1 VSIDST
7 IIGRLG
13 KDPETRD
20 TEKGEIVSFSLAS
33 DHGWG
38 DRKTTTWVRVAVFGQ
53 RGRFVR
59 DYCRK
64 GTLVR
69 VAGALYLREWEGK
82 EGKRQDLQCDAWD
95 VSKLS
100 RDEEPGK
107 PQQRDTYRPSRGR
120 TDTTPPDDQEIP
132 F

>member
-1 VSIDST
+1 MIHST

-13 KDPETRD
+13 KDPEARD
-20 TEKGEIVSFSLAS
+20 TPKGEVVSFSVAS

-38 DRKTTTWVRVAVFGQ
+38 DKKTTTWVRVACFGQ
-53 RGRFVR
+53 RAKFAK

-64 GTLVR
+64 GTLVA
-69 VAGALYLREWEGK
+69 VGGVVYLREWEGK
-82 EGKRQDLQCDAWD
+82 DGAKRVDLCCDASE

-100 RDEEPGK
+100 RDDEGGGGSK
-107 PQQRDTYRPSRGR
+107 PARGDTGR
-120 TDTTPPDDQEIP
+120 SWGDDDGSVP